1 MDPATAA
8 FILLGVMFVA
18 LAFGVWIG
26 ISLAA
31 VGYVAMAL
39 LSTRPIGLNFGSTL
53 WSANTSW
60 ALTALPMFI
69 WMGEILFRSRLAED
83 MFKGLAPWMQ
93 RLPGRLLHTNVFGC
107 GIFAAISGSS
117 AATAATI
124 GKMTIPELRK
134 RGYDDFML
142 VGSLAGSGT
151 LGLLIPP
158 SIIMIVY
165 GVAAE
170 VSIARLFI
178 AGVIPGIML
187 MLIFSLIVIGYAV
200 LYPHQIPPRDPVM
213 TLKEKLWESRRL
225 IPTVLLILTVLGS
238 IYGGIATPTESA
250 VLGVVGALILSGIDK
265 LMERTHIMVVGAA
278 VAGSLVL
285 GLGGF
290 AYWDQ
295 IGAIFLI
302 GLLVYTT
309 AIGGISWSMFKESA
323 LGATRTNCMIA
334 LILSGAAF
342 LSIAMGFTGLP
353 RLFADWIVGLELSK
367 AGFIAALT
375 LVFIVMGCFI
385 DGISMVVLTTAVILP
400 AVKAAGIDLLWFGIF
415 IVLVVEMAQIT
426 PPVGFNL
433 YVLQSLAKKNMG
445 YVALAAL
452 PFFAGMMIMIAI
464 VFVFPDIVTWLPNQM
479 LGQK

>member
-1 MDPATAA
+1 MEPATASLV
-8 FILLGVMFVA
+8 LLGVMFVA
-18 LAFGVWIG
+18 LTMGAWIG
-26 ISLAA
+26 IALAA

-39 LSTRPIGLNFGSTL
+39 MTTRPIGLNFASAL
-53 WSANTSW
+53 WSSNNSW
-60 ALTALPMFI
+60 TLTALPMFI
-69 WMGEILFRSRLAED
+69 WMGEILFRSKLSED
-83 MFKGLAPWMQ
+83 MFKGLAPWVQ

-178 AGVIPGIML
+178 AGVIPGVVL
-187 MLIFSLIVIGYAV
+187 MLIFSVIVMMYAT
-200 LYPHQIPPRDPVM
+200 LKPDMIPARDPKM
-213 TLKEKLWESRRL
+213 SLSEKLYESRRL

-238 IYGGIATPTESA
+238 IYGGLATPTESA
-250 VLGVVGALILSGIDK
+250 VLGVVGALILSGLDR
-265 LMERTHIMVVGAA
+265 LMERRNAVVVAAGAA
-278 VAGSLVL
+278 AALIAGMT
-285 GLGGF
+285 GL
-290 AYWDQ
+290 AHWDQ
-295 IGAIFLI
+295 AGALLLI
-302 GLLVYTT
+302 GLLVFT
-309 AIGGISWSMFKESA
+309 AVAGGISWDIFKESA
-323 LGATRTNCMIA
+323 LGAMRTNCMIA

-342 LSIAMGFTGLP
+342 LSIAMGFSGLP
-353 RLFADWIVGLELSK
+353 RLFADWIVGLNLGQ

-375 LVFIVMGCFI
+375 VVFIIMGCFI

-400 AVKAAGIDLLWFGIF
+400 AVKAQGIDLLWFGIF

-433 YVLQSLAKKNMG
+433 YVLQSLARKSMG

-452 PFFAGMMIMIAI
+452 PFFFGMVLM
-464 VFVFPDIVTWLPNQM
+464 VGVVYVVPDLVTWLPNQM
-479 LGQK
+479 LGKK